1 VDFIERMFHL
11 SPDGGTG
18 FLECLLFLLPIV
30 LLCFLAARRS
40 DARTGS
46 RTVGPISHGNA
57 GCIWAV
63 NRGRETDEIR
73 TRWLR

>member
-18 FLECLLFLLPIV
+18 FLELLLFLLPV
-30 LLCFLAARRS
+30 VVLCFLAVRRS
-40 DARTGS
+40 DARTRS
-46 RTVGPISHGNA
+46 GPISHGNA

-73 TRWLR
+73 TRWWR